1 MLTRLLIIPL
11 LLLQLAVT
19 GNTQPIGDTTVP
31 DKTKVWVVAS
41 AQSAL
46 WAGSFVALNKAWYA
60 DYPKQSF
67 HFFNDL
73 PEWQQMDKAGHVW
86 TAYQISRVS
95 GDIWRWTGINERKAI
110 WLGGISGVAYQ
121 SIIEILDGFSAEWG
135 FSMWD
140 MTANVIGS
148 GAYVSQ

>member
-1 MLTRLLIIPL
+1 
-11 LLLQLAVT
+11 LQLAVT

-67 HFFNDL
+67 HFFNDRFNSFS
-73 PEWQQMDKAGHVW
+73 Q
-86 TAYQISRVS
+86 VS
-95 GDIWRWTGINERKAI
+95 LNKIK
-110 WLGGISGVAYQ
+110 
-121 SIIEILDGFSAEWG
+121 F
-135 FSMWD
+135 
-140 MTANVIGS
+140 
-148 GAYVSQ
+148 